1 VGLDEMVDAQAIPA
15 STPRRNVLMK
25 DNIEWL
31 FNSNDSSA
39 KESAMDI
46 SIHDNTDQP
55 YKKNDF
61 QTKNKKITAVSSKLH
76 EMLPNKK
83 VPITTH
89 TTANK
94 VYESLENISNQ
105 RLGLNTTKEKFHEH
119 YNDLKIKRA
128 KIELEI
134 AEIEREVLIEKLK
147 SDKEHYISQ
156 YKQDK
161 LRAEIL
167 EHELNQKK
175 QTL

>member
-1 VGLDEMVDAQAIPA
+1 LKE
-15 STPRRNVLMK
+15 
-25 DNIEWL
+25 NI
-31 FNSNDSSA
+31 
-39 KESAMDI
+39 
-46 SIHDNTDQP
+46 
-55 YKKNDF
+55 
-61 QTKNKKITAVSSKLH
+61 
-76 EMLPNKK
+76 PNKK
-83 VPITTH
+83 VPTTTN

-105 RLGLNTTKEKFHEH
+105 RLGLYNTKEKFQEN

-134 AEIEREVLIEKLK
+134 AEIERNALIEKLK

-161 LRAEIL
+161 LKEEIL

-175 QTL
+175 QSI